1 MEMTMIKEIAALI
14 SLQSEGEGNNR
25 TLDRKKN
32 RKDLLLKAVGRS
44 ARLLRVMRMTAMGNI
59 MTMSMEMKITQEMI

>member
-1 MEMTMIKEIAALI
+1 MIKEIAALI